1 MKHPV
6 LEYLISS
13 PPSPVSA
20 EPDRFLFL
28 FFLKARKKPASHKFR
43 DALPIYYHN
52 TPQFFLMQQHE
63 DYPSREE
70 RKKQSRVDFTLKFML
85 DVKLCLNVLI
95 LLDSMT

>member
-20 EPDRFLFL
+20 EPDLFLLL
-28 FFLKARKKPASHKFR
+28 FFLKARKKPPSHKFR
-43 DALPIYYHN
+43 DALPIYYHS

-63 DYPSREE
+63 DYPSQEE
-70 RKKQSRVDFTLKFML
+70 RKKSREDFTLKFML